1 MKSSPSI
8 REVNQAWE
16 NLDAST
22 PINEALKPLL
32 SQFSRS
38 ITRNVPGVIKDT
50 DIECL
55 HDLRVSVR
63 RTRAALAQAKH
74 VLPSRTVLR
83 FRAEFGWLGRCTGTL
98 RDLDV
103 YLHEYQDTETPTSQA
118 LAPLLGQI
126 HVLRERERH
135 QVDKVLSSARFS
147 QLMDDWA
154 KLLASPT
161 PRRSTLRDARLPT
174 KVYAGARI
182 RSAGKRVRR
191 QGLAITATSPDES
204 LHELRKTCKALR
216 YSIELFRPLF
226 PKRRIARIVRT
237 LKQLQDNLGA
247 IQDSVVQVQTLRSLG
262 EQLPHSHVEA
272 AIESLTHDREQR
284 RRVAREA
291 FESRFEAFMTGEIQ
305 ASFKLL
311 FSRA

>member
-1 MKSSPSI
+1 MKSSASI
-8 REVNQAWE
+8 RAVDRAWK

-22 PINEALKPLL
+22 PINETLKPLL

-38 ITRNVPGVIKDT
+38 ITRNAPGVIKDT

-74 VLPSRTVLR
+74 VLPSRTVSR
-83 FRAEFGWLGRCTGTL
+83 FRAEFGWLGRRTGTL

-103 YLHEYQDTETPTSQA
+103 YLQDCEDPKTPTSP
-118 LAPLLGQI
+118 LWSPLLGQI
-126 HVLRERERH
+126 RILRERERH
-135 QVDKVLSSARFS
+135 HVATVLSSARFS
-147 QLMDDWA
+147 RLMGDWN
-154 KLLASPT
+154 KLLASSA
-161 PRRSTLRDARLPT
+161 PRRTTLRDARLPT
-174 KVYAGARI
+174 KVYASARI
-182 RSAGKRVRR
+182 RTAYKRVRR
-191 QGLAITATSPDES
+191 QGLAITPTSPDEA

-226 PKRRIARIVRT
+226 PKRRIDSIVKS

-247 IQDSVVQVQTLRSLG
+247 IQDSVVQVRTLCSLG
-262 EQLPHSHVEA
+262 DRLPHSRAEA

-284 RRVAREA
+284 RRIAREA
-291 FESRFEAFMTGEIQ
+291 FESRFEAFMAAEIQ
-305 ASFKLL
+305 ASFKVL
-311 FSRA
+311 FPGT

>member
-32 SQFSRS
+32 SQFSGS
-38 ITRNVPGVIKDT
+38 ITLNAPGVIKDA

-98 RDLDV
+98 RDFDV
-103 YLHEYQDTETPTSQA
+103 YLYEYQDTETPTSQA
-118 LAPLLGQI
+118 LSPLLGQI
-126 HVLRERERH
+126 RVLRERERH
-135 QVDKVLSSARFS
+135 HVGKALSSARFS
-147 QLMDDWA
+147 RLMGDWD
-154 KLLASPT
+154 KLLASPA

-174 KVYAGARI
+174 KVYASARI
-182 RSAGKRVRR
+182 RTAGKRVRR
-191 QGLAITATSPDES
+191 QGLAITPTSPDEA

-226 PKRRIARIVRT
+226 PKRRIDGIVRT

-247 IQDSVVQVQTLRSLG
+247 VQDSVVQVRTLRSLG
-262 EQLPHSHVEA
+262 ERLPRSHVEA
-272 AIESLTHDREQR
+272 AIESLAHGREQR
-284 RRVAREA
+284 RQVAREA
-291 FESRFEAFMTGEIQ
+291 FESRFEAFMAGEIQ
-305 ASFKLL
+305 ASFKVL